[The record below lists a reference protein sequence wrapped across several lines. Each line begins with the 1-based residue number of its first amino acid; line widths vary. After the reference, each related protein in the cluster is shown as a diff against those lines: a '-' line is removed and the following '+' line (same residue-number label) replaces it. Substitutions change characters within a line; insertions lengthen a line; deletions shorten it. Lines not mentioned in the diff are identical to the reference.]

1 MKLKWNLAGRTS
13 LGQSKDPPPKYLDFL
28 RSKRMEYVML
38 IVQSCVLV
46 ALFVSGLEYFKN
58 GDNVLAET
66 MKSSATIIV
75 VSLLIGMVL

>member
-1 MKLKWNLAGRTS
+1 
-13 LGQSKDPPPKYLDFL
+13 
-28 RSKRMEYVML
+28 MEYVML